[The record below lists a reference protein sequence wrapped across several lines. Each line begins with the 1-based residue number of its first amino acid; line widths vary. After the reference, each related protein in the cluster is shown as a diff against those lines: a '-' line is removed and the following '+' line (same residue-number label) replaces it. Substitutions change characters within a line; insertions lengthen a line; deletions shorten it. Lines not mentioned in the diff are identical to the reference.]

1 MDEPESVTKLVHDLL
16 HRSIEQEPVIC
27 WKSVVVGVKSHHRHH
42 GPGPPELRLPEN
54 ERQDRNEQV
63 HIGDPDDMP
72 CAGGTMSEHF
82 REQQCRVVLLTIRSV
97 KTSKVHFQG
106 VHSDE
111 AVRGGPNPPSQVL
124 RPCWPEVVQERQE
137 DVFPHPD

>member
-1 MDEPESVTKLVHDLL
+1 MRILGAVRLATRPTRRAPESDHVFLRSWRVCEEVEAIRTISLMLQIDTLDVCVRGHHAGVVGKMDEPESVTKLVHDLL

-54 ERQDRNEQV
+54 ERQ
-63 HIGDPDDMP
+63 
-72 CAGGTMSEHF
+72 
-82 REQQCRVVLLTIRSV
+82 
-97 KTSKVHFQG
+97 
-106 VHSDE
+106 
-111 AVRGGPNPPSQVL
+111 
-124 RPCWPEVVQERQE
+124 E